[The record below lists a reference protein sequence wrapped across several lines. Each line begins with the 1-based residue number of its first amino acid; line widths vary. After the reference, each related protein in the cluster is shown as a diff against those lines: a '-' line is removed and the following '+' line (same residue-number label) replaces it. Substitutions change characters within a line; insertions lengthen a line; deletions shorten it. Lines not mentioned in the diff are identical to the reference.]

1 MNTAMIKYREKIF
14 NATSAIVLIFNAD
27 GAIIWMNRA
36 GQRCT
41 GYRFHD
47 FSGKPFPPFFST
59 TGQKKIT
66 DILRAA
72 LSGSEP
78 ASFDLPVKCADQSIK
93 RIRWNVLVVD
103 DEQEQ
108 SPKQVVLCGSE
119 MEGVRIDCV
128 DFELTSER
136 YRLFF
141 ENAGI
146 GMMYIDGDTNIILV
160 NKEFEKLMGYSKAD
174 VEGKMQWPVMVAFAD
189 DLMRMK
195 DYNRLRGM
203 DPALAP
209 AAYNTK
215 LRRQNGDILDV
226 IVRVTIVPQTT
237 YRLVSFLDMTQERR
251 ADEAIRDS
259 EARYRSLVDNIQDGL
274 YRCDLQGN
282 LVFCNPSAARLV
294 GYDRPDQIIGKNIV
308 SDFFHSP
315 ARRDEFLKRLN
326 VRGRVTDYEVMLKH
340 TNGSAVTI
348 STSSHYFYDPEGNI
362 LGVEGL
368 FTDITQRKQAEEKFL
383 NIFMMAPDGISITR
397 LNDGCI
403 LDANLGF
410 ESISGWKREEV
421 IGRTS
426 LEINFWVNP
435 ADRDFL
441 VGELKEGR
449 DVRQREFKFRHK
461 DGTSHDGL
469 YSARLLQIA
478 GEDCIIFVS
487 QDITERK
494 ETERVLRENEER
506 LQAITG
512 NMPGV
517 VYQFYVTDS
526 GEYGI
531 SYASFRMM
539 NIFGLPK
546 TVGGSFSLF
555 LEHIHPADRD
565 RFLDSIHQAVKT
577 VSLWNFE
584 GRFIKPSGEL
594 MWFKGMSTPTRHE
607 DRLIFNGILLEI
619 TDQKKAEETSRQTEE
634 KFYKVFATTPDC
646 IAITRLAD
654 GIIGD
659 VNMGFEGITGWLRD
673 EVIGRMTRDI
683 NFWVD
688 PAERNRVVSDLK
700 NGQDVRDREFQFR
713 RKDGSV
719 REGMFSARTI
729 LIADELHVIF
739 VMQDIT
745 ERKETEKTLKDNEE
759 RLRGIARNIPG
770 LVFQFYV
777 TENDQYQLV
786 YVSERF
792 SAFFGIPLNQ
802 DTFFTDFL
810 ACVHPDDQERFVQRI
825 RASVRSETQWDVEG
839 RFIKPSGEIIW
850 FHNLATPTRSG
861 ENLLFNGITLDVT
874 ERKRMEEMSRQSEE
888 KFYKVFTTTPDCIA
902 ITRVND
908 EKIMEVNLG
917 FEEVTGWTRE
927 EVLGRTSSDI
937 NLWHDLAERNRMIAE
952 LKAGRDVLHREAMFR
967 RKDGSLINVIY
978 SARAIHIDGESSIIF
993 VLHDITDLRR
1003 LEEERQK
1010 LEEQLFQS
1018 QKMDAIGQ
1026 LASGVAHDFNNILTG
1041 IQGNASLI
1049 MMDYNAEHLHYQ
1061 RLSRIEENV
1070 KRGAKLTKQLLGFAR
1085 GGKYEIRT
1093 LDVNDLV
1100 RKNAQLFTETR
1111 KEIEADF
1118 ELQDNVCPVEA
1129 DAGQIDQ
1136 VLLNIYINAGH
1147 AMPGGGN
1154 LHIRTA
1160 NVTLPEKD
1168 AQAFEIPPGDYVRI
1182 SISDTGT
1189 GMDQATL
1196 KRIFEPF
1203 FTTKA
1208 KQGGTGLGLAS
1219 AYGIIRNHGG
1229 AITVQS
1235 EPGCGATFII
1245 YLPVSGKEVDG
1256 ESSSGFGNLVSG
1268 SGVILLVDDEP
1279 LILDSA
1285 SEMLKMLGY
1294 TVYPAPTGQEAL
1306 SIYME
1311 KQNLIDLVILDMILP
1326 GMNGA
1331 QILKML
1337 KDINPGVRV
1346 ILSSGYSMQGDARN
1360 VMDMGCAG
1368 FIQKPYSFA
1377 DLSAL
1382 VNKTIRPSRK
1392 NGN

>member
-1 MNTAMIKYREKIF
+1 
-14 NATSAIVLIFNAD
+14 
-27 GAIIWMNRA
+27 
-36 GQRCT
+36 
-41 GYRFHD
+41 
-47 FSGKPFPPFFST
+47 
-59 TGQKKIT
+59 
-66 DILRAA
+66 
-72 LSGSEP
+72 
-78 ASFDLPVKCADQSIK
+78 
-93 RIRWNVLVVD
+93 
-103 DEQEQ
+103 
-108 SPKQVVLCGSE
+108 
-119 MEGVRIDCV
+119 
-128 DFELTSER
+128 
-136 YRLFF
+136 
-141 ENAGI
+141 
-146 GMMYIDGDTNIILV
+146 
-160 NKEFEKLMGYSKAD
+160 
-174 VEGKMQWPVMVAFAD
+174 
-189 DLMRMK
+189 
-195 DYNRLRGM
+195 
-203 DPALAP
+203 
-209 AAYNTK
+209 
-215 LRRQNGDILDV
+215 
-226 IVRVTIVPQTT
+226 
-237 YRLVSFLDMTQERR
+237 
-251 ADEAIRDS
+251 
-259 EARYRSLVDNIQDGL
+259 
-274 YRCDLQGN
+274 
-282 LVFCNPSAARLV
+282 
-294 GYDRPDQIIGKNIV
+294 
-308 SDFFHSP
+308 
-315 ARRDEFLKRLN
+315 
-326 VRGRVTDYEVMLKH
+326 
-340 TNGSAVTI
+340 
-348 STSSHYFYDPEGNI
+348 
-362 LGVEGL
+362 
-368 FTDITQRKQAEEKFL
+368 
-383 NIFMMAPDGISITR
+383 
-397 LNDGCI
+397 
-403 LDANLGF
+403 
-410 ESISGWKREEV
+410 
-421 IGRTS
+421 
-426 LEINFWVNP
+426 
-435 ADRDFL
+435 
-441 VGELKEGR
+441 
-449 DVRQREFKFRHK
+449 
-461 DGTSHDGL
+461 
-469 YSARLLQIA
+469 
-478 GEDCIIFVS
+478 
-487 QDITERK
+487 
-494 ETERVLRENEER
+494 
-506 LQAITG
+506 
-512 NMPGV
+512 
-517 VYQFYVTDS
+517 
-526 GEYGI
+526 
-531 SYASFRMM
+531 
-539 NIFGLPK
+539 
-546 TVGGSFSLF
+546 
-555 LEHIHPADRD
+555 
-565 RFLDSIHQAVKT
+565 
-577 VSLWNFE
+577 
-584 GRFIKPSGEL
+584 
-594 MWFKGMSTPTRHE
+594 
-607 DRLIFNGILLEI
+607 
-619 TDQKKAEETSRQTEE
+619 
-634 KFYKVFATTPDC
+634 
-646 IAITRLAD
+646 
-654 GIIGD
+654 
-659 VNMGFEGITGWLRD
+659 
-673 EVIGRMTRDI
+673 
-683 NFWVD
+683 
-688 PAERNRVVSDLK
+688 
-700 NGQDVRDREFQFR
+700 
-713 RKDGSV
+713 
-719 REGMFSARTI
+719 
-729 LIADELHVIF
+729 
-739 VMQDIT
+739 
-745 ERKETEKTLKDNEE
+745 
-759 RLRGIARNIPG
+759 
-770 LVFQFYV
+770 
-777 TENDQYQLV
+777 
-786 YVSERF
+786 
-792 SAFFGIPLNQ
+792 
-802 DTFFTDFL
+802 
-810 ACVHPDDQERFVQRI
+810 
-825 RASVRSETQWDVEG
+825 
-839 RFIKPSGEIIW
+839 
-850 FHNLATPTRSG
+850 
-861 ENLLFNGITLDVT
+861 
-874 ERKRMEEMSRQSEE
+874 
-888 KFYKVFTTTPDCIA
+888 
-902 ITRVND
+902 
-908 EKIMEVNLG
+908 
-917 FEEVTGWTRE
+917 
-927 EVLGRTSSDI
+927 
-937 NLWHDLAERNRMIAE
+937 
-952 LKAGRDVLHREAMFR
+952 
-967 RKDGSLINVIY
+967 
-978 SARAIHIDGESSIIF
+978 SIIF